1 MLPAVVGR
9 NKKANLNYIK
19 KRVWNKSQ
27 GWKEK
32 LLSQVGRK
40 FLLKA
45 MVQAIPT
52 FTMSCFKLPLGLC
65 HDIEIIR
72 KFWQGQLG
80 EQRKIYQK
88 SWESLCQPKNQG
100 GMGFKDLVKFNEVM
114 LTKQVWRLVND
125 KYSLFYQVFKA
136 KFFPNGLVM
145 LNFHWILC
153 LAKYTKSQ
161 ISYL

>member
-72 KFWQGQLG
+72 NFG
-80 EQRKIYQK
+80 RDN
-88 SWESLCQPKNQG
+88 WESKEKFTRRVGSHCVNQ
-100 GMGFKDLVKFNEVM
+100 K
-114 LTKQVWRLVND
+114 TKVGW
-125 KYSLFYQVFKA
+125 
-136 KFFPNGLVM
+136 GLKT
-145 LNFHWILC
+145 W
-153 LAKYTKSQ
+153 
-161 ISYL
+161 